1 MATATATIETP
12 AVDFYGMDRKTAL
25 AFAWQTT
32 HRDFRGVIDGE
43 RTILRNVKGA
53 TCLCFI
59 KDTPDDELREMVRM
73 GLRLQ
78 SRKLFAAKGVTVF
91 TVATHEWAGGFDAD
105 RRPVLANM
113 HTGAIEAL
121 PFEPAADAT
130 HDERMSLAYGLAM
143 SAAAERNGRGA

>member
-12 AVDFYGMDRKTAL
+12 VVDFYGMDRKTAL

-32 HRDFRGVIDGE
+32 HPDFRGTIEGE
-43 RTILRNVKGA
+43 RTILRNIKGA

-59 KDTPDDELREMVRM
+59 KDTPDAELQEMVRM

-91 TVATHEWAGGFDAD
+91 ADGAHEWAGGFDAD
-105 RRPVLANM
+105 RRPVLASM

-121 PFEPAADAT
+121 PFDPAPEAT
-130 HDERMSLAYGLAM
+130 HDQRMSLAYDLAM
-143 SAAAERNGRGA
+143 SAAAERNGKGA